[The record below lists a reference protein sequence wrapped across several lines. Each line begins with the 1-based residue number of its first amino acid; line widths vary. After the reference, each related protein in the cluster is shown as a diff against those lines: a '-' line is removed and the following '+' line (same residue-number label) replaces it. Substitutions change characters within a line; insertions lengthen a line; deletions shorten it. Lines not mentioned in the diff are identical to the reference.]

1 MVENIH
7 NHSAAGRTAP
17 ASSHPASAATGPA
30 AAGAAFQVLLERL
43 ETHARELEVQS
54 RSIENPKDLTGAVD
68 RAHASLQDALSLSD
82 RLVEAYREALA
93 RNQTAQK
100 PGVGPLPG
108 GKP

>member
-1 MVENIH
+1 MVENIQ
-7 NHSAAGRTAP
+7 NTNPVGRANPAAQSRTNAD
-17 ASSHPASAATGPA
+17 AGSI
-30 AAGAAFQVLLERL
+30 AAGAAFQALLERL

-54 RSIENPKDLTGAVD
+54 RSIDNPKDLTGAVD

-93 RNQTAQK
+93 RNQASPK
-100 PGVGPLPG
+100 PGTGPAAG

>member
-7 NHSAAGRTAP
+7 NDGGVLRTSPAGGTKPAANSG
-17 ASSHPASAATGPA
+17 GA
-30 AAGAAFQVLLERL
+30 AAGAAFHVLLEKL

-54 RSIENPKDLTGAVD
+54 RSIESPKDLTGAVD

-93 RNQTAQK
+93 RNQASGK
-100 PGVGPLPG
+100 PGTGPAAG
-108 GKP
+108 GRP